1 MSCRKRNFSNFLKLY
16 FLLGGFETGS
26 IFSVAYDGS
35 YIATMGDVIVVPIQY
50 RLGSF
55 GFLYGQT
62 EDTPGNAGLYDQI
75 AALKVKIEL
84 PLNPAEIF
92 IFFHNNFPVDSREH
106 CRLWR

>member
-1 MSCRKRNFSNFLKLY
+1 MEVQFDKFLFLNTNFSSKS
-16 FLLGGFETGS
+16 GGFETGS

-35 YIATMGDVIVVPIQY
+35 YISTMGDVIVVTIQY

-75 AALKVKIEL
+75 QALKWIRENIAAFGGDPHQVS
-84 PLNPAEIF
+84 F
-92 IFFHNNFPVDSREH
+92 YQNFYS
-106 CRLWR
+106 